1 MSTMFTPPWV
11 GSVQVLTPGGA
22 GQAGRVGAG
31 QVALSVVGAGESTSN
46 CKRSAPLVRGAF
58 CTADSS
64 VRAEATTGF
73 REHVPV
79 WDIIAVKKSPRTLCV
94 GSVLAPFD
102 GKGEGRRRVRV
113 FTC

>member
-46 CKRSAPLVRGAF
+46 GKRSAPSVRGDIKYIMKWINGLKEFNKNKGYKNWVVLRKGTKAYH
-58 CTADSS
+58 T
-64 VRAEATTGF
+64 VTKMIK
-73 REHVPV
+73 PV
-79 WDIIAVKKSPRTLCV
+79 IIKPMSTKIMA
-94 GSVLAPFD
+94 
-102 GKGEGRRRVRV
+102 
-113 FTC
+113 